1 MKALVTPVCLSQSN
15 GGGGGDDDDDNDN
28 ELSGRSAHTH
38 AQEQKQRVNDWQNNE
53 PLNFNVKQKKR
64 EKCTAQQQINK

>member
-38 AQEQKQRVNDWQNNE
+38 KRTRAKATCKRLTEQRSIEFQCE
-53 PLNFNVKQKKR
+53 T
-64 EKCTAQQQINK
+64 EKERKMHRTTANK